1 MTKADIVTEVYEKV
15 GLSKKE
21 ASEIVEFVLDT
32 IKNTLKDGET
42 VKLAGFGNFVVRQ
55 KGKRKGRNPKTG
67 EEIEITPRKVVT
79 FKPSMVF
86 KGYVGTSG
94 SLSSEKAAPAGMAA
108 EQK

>member
-32 IKNTLKDGET
+32 IKNTLKSGQT

-86 KGYVGTSG
+86 KGYVGTGNSF
-94 SLSSEKAAPAGMAA
+94 LPRRPPPPA
-108 EQK
+108 